1 MYEGTTFTAI
11 VDASSLNLVCERE
24 PSDENDRYAVAVSL
38 AYGLVQLDSL
48 SQGAYRLEIINR

>member
-11 VDASSLNLVCERE
+11 VEASDLVCERE
-24 PSDENDRYAVAVSL
+24 PSDEHDRYTVAISL
-38 AYGLVQLDSL
+38 TYGLAQLDPL